1 MREREARN
9 RYLVELG
16 AALLLYLAVLTGS
29 IYLAKP
35 MQPGLVRTLLVITP
49 VIPVML
55 FFWAVARNFR
65 RMDEF
70 VRLRNLESMA
80 ISSGVVGA
88 FSLTY
93 GFFEMAGFPK
103 LSMFWVWGILGFS
116 AFGVACV
123 RSLVKR

>member
-9 RYLVELG
+9 RYHLELTGTLV
-16 AALLLYLAVLTGS
+16 LYAGVLAGS
-29 IYLAKP
+29 IYLANP
-35 MQPGLVRTLLVITP
+35 LEPGLRRTLIVLLPT
-49 VIPVML
+49 IPIAL
-55 FFWAVARNFR
+55 FFWVTARQLK

-70 VRLRNLESMA
+70 VRLRTLESMA

-93 GFFEMAGFPK
+93 GFLESAGFPR
-103 LSMFWVWGILGFS
+103 LSMFWVWGILGAS
-116 AFGVACV
+116 ACLVGVF